1 MNDFLRAIL
10 EGINSIVHNHAWSI
24 VIFTILIRF
33 ILMPFDIKSRKGMRQ
48 MQKLQP
54 ELNRLQKKYG
64 DDKQKL
70 QMKQSELF
78 RKEHYSPLSG
88 CLPMLLTLPILWCM
102 FNAMRAIA
110 NEETVREAFYYVAN
124 LQPPQESWLWVKNI
138 WHPDSLFVSIA
149 PDLSS
154 LTVIGQDVWQ
164 KVYESLDADM
174 VQQIIANIPNYVD
187 GMIDFSTS
195 DAAKTTIQT
204 LFNAMEL
211 QPVYLAAS
219 EAVPGWQNLNFFLFS
234 VTLYKQYNGLLILP
248 ILAGLSQVL
257 MTKLTPGAD
266 ASANTQTNPSDPNAA
281 SQQSMNSMMK
291 YLFPCISVFFCLTSN
306 AGFAVYWVTSN
317 IIATIQNY
325 AINRYFE
332 KKDQLAAAASDE
344 GDVK

>member
-10 EGINSIVHNHAWSI
+10 EGINTIVHNHAWSI
-24 VIFTILIRF
+24 IIFTILIRL

-54 ELNRLQKKYG
+54 ELNRLQKKYA

-88 CLPMLLTLPILWCM
+88 CLPILLTLPILWCM

-110 NEETVREAFYYVAN
+110 NEETVLEAFYYIAG
-124 LQPPQESWLWVKNI
+124 QMPQQESWLWVKNI
-138 WHPDSLFVSIA
+138 WHADSLFVSIA
-149 PDLSS
+149 PDLNS
-154 LTVIGQDVWQ
+154 LSVIGQDVWQ
-164 KVYESLDADM
+164 KVYESLDPEM
-174 VQQIIANIPNYVD
+174 VQQIIANIPDYVE
-187 GMIDFSTS
+187 GMIDFSSSAT
-195 DAAKTTIQT
+195 AKTTIET
-204 LFNAMEL
+204 LFSAMKL
-211 QPVYLAAS
+211 QPVYIAAS

-234 VTLYKQYNGLLILP
+234 LTLYKQYNGLLILP
-248 ILAGLSQVL
+248 VLAGLSQVL
-257 MTKLTPGAD
+257 MTKLTPGANAGD
-266 ASANTQTNPSDPNAA
+266 AQSNLSDQSAA

-291 YLFPCISVFFCLTSN
+291 YLFPFISVYFCLTSN
-306 AGFAVYWVTSN
+306 AGFAIYWVTSN
-317 IIATIQNY
+317 IIASIQNF

-332 KKDQLAAAASDE
+332 KKDKLAAAASDE

>member
-10 EGINSIVHNHAWSI
+10 EGINTIVHNHAWSI
-24 VIFTILIRF
+24 IIFTILIRL

-54 ELNRLQKKYG
+54 ELNRLQKKYA

-88 CLPMLLTLPILWCM
+88 CLPILLTLPILWCM

-110 NEETVREAFYYVAN
+110 NEETVLEAFYYIAG
-124 LQPPQESWLWVKNI
+124 QMPQQESWLWVKNI
-138 WHPDSLFVSIA
+138 WHADSLFVSIA
-149 PDLSS
+149 PDLNS
-154 LTVIGQDVWQ
+154 LSVIGQDVWQ
-164 KVYESLDADM
+164 KVYESLDPEM
-174 VQQIIANIPNYVD
+174 VQQIIANIPDYVE
-187 GMIDFSTS
+187 GMIDFSS
-195 DAAKTTIQT
+195 SAAAKTTIET
-204 LFNAMEL
+204 LFSAMKL
-211 QPVYLAAS
+211 QPVYIAAS

-234 VTLYKQYNGLLILP
+234 LTLYKQYNGLLILP
-248 ILAGLSQVL
+248 VLAGLSQVL
-257 MTKLTPGAD
+257 MTKLTPGANAGD
-266 ASANTQTNPSDPNAA
+266 AQSNPSDQNAA

-291 YLFPCISVFFCLTSN
+291 YLFPFISVYFCLTSN
-306 AGFAVYWVTSN
+306 AGFAIYWVTSN
-317 IIATIQNY
+317 IIASIQNF

-332 KKDQLAAAASDE
+332 KKDKLAAAASSE